1 MSGQSK
7 EMKLAIKIAGKV
19 DSSLK
24 SGLSSVK
31 SGIKGI
37 AKIAATA
44 CTAAATAVAGLGVA
58 AINVGKEFESSMS
71 QVAATM
77 GLDKTSK
84 EGQDAMA
91 TLEKAAK
98 DMGATTA
105 FSASEA
111 AEGLNYL
118 ALAGYTAQQA
128 SDALP
133 YTLKLAGAG
142 AMELADS
149 SDMVTDA
156 MSALKLTS
164 EDAEVQLK
172 NLDMFSNQLAKS
184 ASTTNTSVAQLG
196 EAILTV
202 GGTAANMAGG
212 TAELNAALGVL
223 ANNGIKGAEGG
234 TALRNMI
241 LSLSAPT
248 DKAAGELKKLG
259 VSVYDA
265 QGNMRSINDI
275 FVDMQKGMKG
285 MSQEQ
290 IDSVFASI
298 FNKRDLKSARAMMAS
313 CGDSFEELEK
323 TISNSAGACDKM
335 YETQLDNLEGDI
347 SIFKSALEGLGIEV
361 YQNIGGGVRDAV
373 QLGTEC
379 LNDLNTAFQEGGLSG
394 LIGAVGGVL
403 SKLVD
408 YIADVGPKLVDAAI
422 NLIGSFVEG
431 LRGSSDKIADSGMSI
446 VKKLIDGI
454 MQIGPEIIF
463 LFVDLFISATSAL
476 AAELPGMITS
486 IISGYD
492 TLYSGL
498 IDMLPALLD
507 VGMQLLQ
514 ALVEGIVQAI
524 PQLSTSASSLI
535 SQLCTFINENLPAF
549 LQVAISLVSELIY
562 GIMQALPQFV
572 QSGMQIIN
580 TLVACILQNLPIII
594 SAGVQLIYAIVNGLL
609 NNLDQLIAAALT
621 LVSELVAGLLQN
633 LPMLISCAINL
644 IIALA
649 GGLVQAIPQLIAV
662 IPQLIF
668 AIING
673 FAETDWASIGNDIIQ
688 GIINGF
694 LGMWDSLKET
704 ATNIWNSIKS
714 IFSRKVETNVSVNS
728 SVSGAAHAAGG
739 VFTKPTLLQSVNN
752 ANHLVGEAGPEA
764 ILPLNSLWSNMSTM
778 FDPAFANVN
787 SKLAT
792 LANSIGGSGKSGPDN
807 NNLGGD
813 GSIVFSPTIIIQGN
827 ADKGEIEKATKMSF
841 EEFKKLYKQMKKE
854 EERVRF

>member
-44 CTAAATAVAGLGVA
+44 CTAAATAIAGLGMA

-77 GLDKTSK
+77 ALDKTTE
-84 EGQDAMA
+84 EGQKAME
-91 TLEKAAK
+91 TLEAAAK
-98 DMGATTA
+98 EMGATTA

-118 ALAGYTAQQA
+118 ALAGYDADQA
-128 SDALP
+128 AAALP

-142 AMELADS
+142 AMELADA

-156 MSALKLTS
+156 MSAL
-164 EDAEVQLK
+164 
-172 NLDMFSNQLAKS
+172 NLEANEQNLSVFSDQLAKS

-212 TAELNAALGVL
+212 TAELNTALGIL

-248 DKAAGELKKLG
+248 DKAAAELEKLG

-285 MSQEQ
+285 MSQAEM
-290 IDSVFASI
+290 DSVFATI

-313 CGDSFEELEK
+313 CGETFEDLEK
-323 TISNSAGACDKM
+323 TIANSAGACDQM

-373 QLGTEC
+373 QLGTAC
-379 LNDLNTAFQEGGLSG
+379 LNDLNAAFQEGGLSG

-408 YIADVGPKLVDAAI
+408 YIADVGPNLVDAAVD
-422 NLIGSFVEG
+422 LIDSFVDG
-431 LRGSSDKIADSGMSI
+431 LRNSSDKIADSFMSI
-446 VKKLIDGI
+446 VSKLITGI
-454 MQIGPEIIF
+454 FEIGPELAF
-463 LFVDLFISATSAL
+463 LLVDLFTSAISSL

-486 IISGYD
+486 YISFLD
-492 TLYSGL
+492 VLYSGL
-498 IDMLPALLD
+498 IDMLPGLLE

-524 PQLSTSASSLI
+524 PQLAATASSLI
-535 SQLCTFINENLPAF
+535 SQLCSFINNNLPAF
-549 LQVAISLVSELIY
+549 LQLAISLVSELIY
-562 GIMQALPQFV
+562 GIMQALPQLV

-594 SAGVQLIYAIVNGLL
+594 SAGIQLIYAIVNGLL

-633 LPMLISCAINL
+633 LPLLISCAISL

-662 IPQLIF
+662 IPQLVVALIS
-668 AIING
+668 G
-673 FAETDWASIGNDIIQ
+673 FMETDWGSIGTDIIT
-688 GIINGF
+688 GIKDG
-694 LGMWDSLKET
+694 LLAAWDSLKET
-704 ATNIWNSIKS
+704 ASNIWNSIKN
-714 IFSRKVETNVSVNS
+714 IFSKKVETNVSVNS
-728 SVSGAAHAAGG
+728 SASGAAHAAGG

-778 FDPAFANVN
+778 FDPAFASVN
-787 SKLAT
+787 SKLVT
-792 LANSIGGSGKSGPDN
+792 LANSIGGEKNGSGDN
-807 NNLGGD
+807 NSGED
-813 GSIVFSPTIIIQGN
+813 KTIVFSPTINIYGN
-827 ADKGEIEKATKMSF
+827 ANKEDVEQATKMSF

>member
-31 SGIKGI
+31 SGIGGI
-37 AKIAATA
+37 AKVAATA
-44 CTAAATAVAGLGVA
+44 CTAAATAVAGLGMA
-58 AINVGKEFESSMS
+58 AINVGKDFESSMS
-71 QVAATM
+71 QVYATM
-77 GLDKTSK
+77 AVDKTSK
-84 EGQDAMA
+84 EGQEAMK
-91 TLEKAAK
+91 TLEAAAK
-98 DMGATTA
+98 EMGATTA

-111 AEGLNYL
+111 ADGLNYL
-118 ALAGYTAQQA
+118 ALAGYTADEA
-128 SDALP
+128 ATALP

-142 AMELADS
+142 AMELADA

-156 MSALKLTS
+156 MSAL
-164 EDAEVQLK
+164 
-172 NLDMFSNQLAKS
+172 NLEANEQNLSAFSDQLAKS
-184 ASTTNTSVAQLG
+184 ASKTNTSVAQLG

-212 TAELNAALGVL
+212 TAELNAALGIL

-234 TALRNMI
+234 TALRNML
-241 LSLSAPT
+241 LSLEAPT
-248 DKAAGELKKLG
+248 DAAAGQLEALG

-265 QGNMRSINDI
+265 QGNLRSINDI
-275 FVDMQKGMKG
+275 FVDMKKGMAG
-285 MSQEQ
+285 MSQEEM
-290 IDSVFASI
+290 DSVFATI
-298 FNKRDLKSARAMMAS
+298 FNKRDLKSARAMMKS
-313 CGDSFEELEK
+313 CGEDFENLER
-323 TISNSAGACDKM
+323 TIADSAGACDEM
-335 YETQLDNLEGDI
+335 YSTQLDNLEGDI

-361 YQNIGGGVRDAV
+361 YQNIGGSVRDAV

-379 LNDLNTAFQEGGLSG
+379 LNDLNAAFQEGGLSG

-408 YIADVGPKLVDAAI
+408 YIADVGPTLVDAAVD
-422 NLIGSFVEG
+422 LIGSFVDG
-431 LRGSSDKIADSGMSI
+431 LRNSSDKIADSFMSI
-446 VKKLIDGI
+446 VSKLITGI
-454 MQIGPEIIF
+454 FEIGPELAF
-463 LFVDLFISATSAL
+463 LLVDLFTSAISSL

-486 IISGYD
+486 YIHFLD
-492 TLYSGL
+492 VLYSGL
-498 IDMLPALLD
+498 INMLPGLLE

-514 ALVEGIVQAI
+514 ALVEGIIQAI
-524 PQLSTSASSLI
+524 PQLAATASSLI
-535 SQLCTFINENLPAF
+535 SQLCTFINENLPVF

-580 TLVACILQNLPIII
+580 TLVACILQNLPIIL

-621 LVSELVAGLLQN
+621 LVMELVAGLLQN
-633 LPMLISCAINL
+633 LPLIISCAINL

-662 IPQLIF
+662 IPQLVVALIS
-668 AIING
+668 G
-673 FAETDWASIGNDIIQ
+673 FMETDWGSLGTDIVN
-688 GIINGF
+688 GIKDG
-694 LGMWDSLKET
+694 LLAAWDSLKET
-704 ATNIWNSIKS
+704 ASNIWNSIKN
-714 IFSRKVETNVSVNS
+714 IFSKKVETNVSVNS
-728 SVSGAAHAAGG
+728 STSGAAHAAGG

-764 ILPLNSLWSNMSTM
+764 ILPLNSLWSQMSSM
-778 FDPAFANVN
+778 MDPAFASVN
-787 SKLAT
+787 SKLVT
-792 LANSIGGSGKSGPDN
+792 LADSISGRSSGSGN
-807 NNLGGD
+807 NNSDGGGD
-813 GSIVFSPTIIIQGN
+813 SIVFSPTIIIQGN

>member
-37 AKIAATA
+37 AGIATTA
-44 CTAAATAVAGLGVA
+44 CTAAATAVAGLGMA

-71 QVAATM
+71 QVASTM
-77 GLDKTSK
+77 GLDKSSA
-84 EGQDAMA
+84 EGQKAMQ
-91 TLEKAAK
+91 TLEAAAK
-98 DMGATTA
+98 EMGATTA

-118 ALAGYTAQQA
+118 ALAGYSADEAAT
-128 SDALP
+128 ALP

-142 AMELADS
+142 AMELADA

-156 MSALKLTS
+156 MSALNM
-164 EDAEVQLK
+164 EANEK
-172 NLDMFSNQLAKS
+172 NLSAFSDQLAKS

-212 TAELNAALGVL
+212 TAELNAALGIL
-223 ANNGIKGAEGG
+223 ANSGIKGAEGG
-234 TALRNMI
+234 TALRNML
-241 LSLSAPT
+241 LSLEAPT
-248 DKAAGELKKLG
+248 DAAAGQLEALG

-265 QGNMRSINDI
+265 KGNLRSINDI
-275 FVDMQKGMKG
+275 FVDMKKGMAG
-285 MSQEQ
+285 MSQEEM
-290 IDSVFASI
+290 DSVFAAI

-313 CGDSFEELEK
+313 CGETFEDLEK
-323 TISNSAGACDKM
+323 TISNSAGACDQM
-335 YETQLDNLEGDI
+335 YETQLDNLDGDI
-347 SIFKSALEGLGIEV
+347 SIFKSALEGLGIEI

-379 LNDLNTAFQEGGLSG
+379 LNDLNAAFQEGGLSG

-408 YIADVGPKLVDAAI
+408 YIADIGPTLVDAAI
-422 NLIGSFVEG
+422 NLVGSFIEG
-431 LRGSSDKIADSGMSI
+431 LRGSSDKIANSGMSI
-446 VKKLIDGI
+446 VEKLIDGI
-454 MQIGPEIIF
+454 MTIGPEIIF

-476 AAELPGMITS
+476 AAELPGMVTT
-486 IISGYD
+486 IISGFD
-492 TLYSGL
+492 TLASGL
-498 IDMLPALLD
+498 IDMLPSLLD
-507 VGMQLLQ
+507 VGIQLLQ
-514 ALVEGIVQAI
+514 AIVEGIIQAI
-524 PQLSTSASSLI
+524 PQLATSASSLI
-535 SQLCTFINENLPAF
+535 SQLCTFINDNLPAF
-549 LQVAISLVSELIY
+549 LQLAISLVSELIY
-562 GIMQALPQFV
+562 GIMQALPQLV

-580 TLVACILQNLPIII
+580 TLVSCILQNLPIII
-594 SAGVQLIYAIVNGLL
+594 SAGIQLIYAIVNGLM

-633 LPMLISCAINL
+633 LPLLISCAINL

-649 GGLVQAIPQLIAV
+649 GGLIQAIPQLIAV
-662 IPQLIF
+662 IPQLVI

-673 FAETDWASIGNDIIQ
+673 FAETDWGSIGTDIIE
-688 GIINGF
+688 GLKDG
-694 LGMWDSLKET
+694 LMGAWDSLKET
-704 ATNIWNSIKS
+704 AQNIWNSIKS
-714 IFSRKVETNVSVNS
+714 IFSKKVETNVSVS
-728 SVSGAAHAAGG
+728 SSASGAAHAAGG
-739 VFTKPTLLQSVNN
+739 VFTKPTLLKSVNN
-752 ANHLVGEAGPEA
+752 ANHIVGEAGPEA
-764 ILPLNSLWSNMSTM
+764 ILPLNSLWSQMSTM
-778 FDPAFANVN
+778 MDPAFASVN
-787 SKLAT
+787 SKLIA
-792 LANSIGGSGKSGPDN
+792 LANSISGEKNGSGDDN
-807 NNLGGD
+807 SGGD
-813 GSIVFSPTIIIQGN
+813 KSIVFSPTIIIQGN
-827 ADKGEIEKATKMSF
+827 ANKEDIEHATKLSF

>member
-31 SGIKGI
+31 SSIKGI

-44 CTAAATAVAGLGVA
+44 CTAAATAVAGLGMA

-77 GLDKTSK
+77 GLDKTSA
-84 EGQDAMA
+84 EGQKAMQ
-91 TLEKAAK
+91 TLEAAAK
-98 DMGATTA
+98 EMGATTA

-111 AEGLNYL
+111 ADGLNYL
-118 ALAGYTAQQA
+118 ALAGYSADEAAT
-128 SDALP
+128 ALP

-142 AMELADS
+142 AMELADA

-156 MSALKLTS
+156 MSAL
-164 EDAEVQLK
+164 
-172 NLDMFSNQLAKS
+172 NLEANEQNLSAFADQLAKS

-285 MSQEQ
+285 MSQAEM
-290 IDSVFASI
+290 DSVFATI

-313 CGDSFEELEK
+313 CGDTFEELEK
-323 TISNSAGACDKM
+323 TISNSAGACNQM

-408 YIADVGPKLVDAAI
+408 YIADVGPTLVDAAI
-422 NLIGSFVEG
+422 DLIGSFVEG
-431 LRGSSDKIADSGMSI
+431 LRSSSDKIADSAMSI

-454 MQIGPEIIF
+454 MEIGPEIIF
-463 LFVDLFISATSAL
+463 LFVDLFISATAAL
-476 AAELPGMITS
+476 AAELPGMVTS
-486 IISGYD
+486 IISGLD
-492 TLYSGL
+492 TLVSGL

-535 SQLCTFINENLPAF
+535 SQLCTFLNENLPVF

-580 TLVACILQNLPIII
+580 TLVAYILQNLPIII
-594 SAGVQLIYAIVNGLL
+594 SAGIELIYAIVNGLM

-621 LVSELVAGLLQN
+621 LVMELVAGLLQN
-633 LPMLISCAINL
+633 LPMLISCAISL
-644 IIALA
+644 VIAIA
-649 GGLVQAIPQLIAV
+649 GGLLQAIPQLLAA
-662 IPQLIF
+662 IPQLVV
-668 AIING
+668 AIISG
-673 FAETDWASIGNDIIQ
+673 FMETDWSSLGKDIIQ
-688 GIINGF
+688 GLIDGLN
-694 LGMWDSLKET
+694 GMWETLKET
-704 ATNIWNSIKS
+704 ALNIWNSIKN
-714 IFSRKVETNVSVNS
+714 IFSKKVETNVSVS
-728 SVSGAAHAAGG
+728 SSASGAAHAAGG
-739 VFTKPTLLQSVNN
+739 VFTKPTLLPSVNN

-764 ILPLNSLWSNMSTM
+764 ILPLNSLWSQMSTM
-778 FDPAFANVN
+778 MDPAFASIN
-787 SKLAT
+787 SKLAI
-792 LANSIGGSGKSGPDN
+792 LANSIGGGNNGSGN
-807 NNLGGD
+807 NNSGGGD

-827 ADKGEIEKATKMSF
+827 ADKGEIEKAAKMSF

>member
-31 SGIKGI
+31 SNIKGI
-37 AKIAATA
+37 AKVAATA
-44 CTAAATAVAGLGVA
+44 CTAAATAVAGLGIA
-58 AINVGKEFESSMS
+58 AINVGKDFESAMS
-71 QVAATM
+71 QVVATM
-77 GLDKTSK
+77 GLDKSSA
-84 EGQDAMA
+84 EGQKAME
-91 TLEKAAK
+91 TLETAAK
-98 DMGATTA
+98 EMGATTA

-118 ALAGYTAQQA
+118 ALAGYSADEAAT
-128 SDALP
+128 ALP

-142 AMELADS
+142 AMELADA

-156 MSALKLTS
+156 MSAL
-164 EDAEVQLK
+164 
-172 NLDMFSNQLAKS
+172 NLEANEQNLSSFADQLAKS

-212 TAELNAALGVL
+212 TAELNTALGIL

-241 LSLSAPT
+241 LSLTAPT
-248 DKAAGELKKLG
+248 EDAAKELKKLG

-275 FVDMQKGMKG
+275 FVDMQNGMKG
-285 MSQEQ
+285 MSQAEM
-290 IDSVFASI
+290 DSVFATI
-298 FNKRDLKSARAMMAS
+298 FNKRDLKSARAMMGS
-313 CGDSFEELEK
+313 CGETFEELEK
-323 TISNSAGACDKM
+323 TIANSAGACDQM

-361 YQNIGGGVRDAV
+361 YQNVGGSVRDAV

-379 LNDLNTAFQEGGLSG
+379 LNDLNAAFQEGGLSG

-408 YIADVGPKLVDAAI
+408 YIADVGPTLVDAAVD
-422 NLIGSFVEG
+422 LIGSFVDG
-431 LRGSSDKIADSGMSI
+431 LRNSSDKIADSFMSI
-446 VKKLIDGI
+446 VSKLITGI
-454 MQIGPEIIF
+454 FEIGPELAF
-463 LFVDLFISATSAL
+463 LLVDLFTSAISSL

-486 IISGYD
+486 YISFLD
-492 TLYSGL
+492 VLYSGL
-498 IDMLPALLD
+498 INMLPGLLE

-514 ALVEGIVQAI
+514 ALVEGIIQAI
-524 PQLSTSASSLI
+524 PQLAATASSLI
-535 SQLCTFINENLPAF
+535 SQLCSFINNNLPAF
-549 LQVAISLVSELIY
+549 LQLAISLISELIY
-562 GIMQALPQFV
+562 GIMQALPQLV

-594 SAGVQLIYAIVNGLL
+594 SAGIQLIYAIVNGLL

-633 LPMLISCAINL
+633 LPLLISCAINL

-662 IPQLIF
+662 IPQLVVALIS
-668 AIING
+668 G
-673 FAETDWASIGNDIIQ
+673 FMETDWGSLGTDIVN
-688 GIINGF
+688 GIKDG
-694 LGMWDSLKET
+694 LLAAWDSLKET
-704 ATNIWNSIKS
+704 ASNIWNSIKN
-714 IFSRKVETNVSVNS
+714 IFSKKVETNVSVS
-728 SVSGAAHAAGG
+728 SSASGAAHAAGG

-778 FDPAFANVN
+778 FDPAFASIN
-787 SKLAT
+787 SKLVT
-792 LANSIGGSGKSGPDN
+792 LANSISGEKNGSGDN
-807 NNLGGD
+807 NSGGD
-813 GSIVFSPTIIIQGN
+813 KPIVFSPTINIYGN
-827 ADKGEIEKATKMSF
+827 ANKEDVEQATKLSF
-841 EEFKKLYKQMKKE
+841 EEFKRLYKQMKKE

>member
-44 CTAAATAVAGLGVA
+44 CTAAATAVAGLGMA

-77 GLDKTSK
+77 AIDKTTE
-84 EGQDAMA
+84 EGQKAME
-91 TLEKAAK
+91 TLESAAK
-98 DMGATTA
+98 EMGATTA

-118 ALAGYTAQQA
+118 ALAGYDADQA
-128 SDALP
+128 AAALP

-142 AMELADS
+142 AMELADA

-156 MSALKLTS
+156 MSAL
-164 EDAEVQLK
+164 
-172 NLDMFSNQLAKS
+172 NLEANEQNLSAFSDQLAKS
-184 ASTTNTSVAQLG
+184 ASITNTSVAQVG

-212 TAELNAALGVL
+212 TAELNTALGIL
-223 ANNGIKGAEGG
+223 ANNSIKGAKGG
-234 TALRNMI
+234 TALRNII

-275 FVDMQKGMKG
+275 FVDMKKGMKG
-285 MSQEQ
+285 MSQAEM
-290 IDSVFASI
+290 DSVFATI
-298 FNKRDLKSARAMMAS
+298 FNKNDLRAARAMMSS
-313 CGDSFEELEK
+313 CGETFDDLEK
-323 TISNSAGACDKM
+323 TIANSAGACDQM

-347 SIFKSALEGLGIEV
+347 SIFKSALDGLGIEV

-408 YIADVGPKLVDAAI
+408 YIADVGPTLVDAAI
-422 NLIGSFVEG
+422 DLISSFVEG
-431 LRGSSDKIADSGMSI
+431 LRNSSDKIADSGMSI

-454 MQIGPEIIF
+454 MTIGPEIWF
-463 LFVDLFISATSAL
+463 LLVDLLISATSAL

-486 IISGYD
+486 VISGWD
-492 TLYSGL
+492 TLVSGL
-498 IDMLPALLD
+498 IDMLPSLLD
-507 VGMQLLQ
+507 VGIQLLQ
-514 ALVEGIVQAI
+514 AIVEGIVQAI
-524 PQLSTSASSLI
+524 PMLATSASSLI
-535 SQLCTFINENLPAF
+535 SQLCTFINDNLPAF
-549 LQVAISLVSELIY
+549 LQLAISLVSELIY
-562 GIMQALPQFV
+562 GIMQALPQLV
-572 QSGMQIIN
+572 QSAMQIIN

-594 SAGVQLIYAIVNGLL
+594 SAGIQLIYAIVNGLL
-609 NNLDQLIAAALT
+609 NNLDQLIAAAVT
-621 LVSELVAGLLQN
+621 LVGELVAGLLEN
-633 LPMLISCAINL
+633 APLLLSCALSL

-649 GGLVQAIPQLIAV
+649 GGLIQAIPQLLAAV
-662 IPQLIF
+662 VQLVVALISGF
-668 AIING
+668 METDWGSLGKDIING
-673 FAETDWASIGNDIIQ
+673 LKDGL
-688 GIINGF
+688 
-694 LGMWDSLKET
+694 LGAWDSLKKT
-704 ATNIWNSIKS
+704 ASNIWNSIKN
-714 IFSRKVETNVSVNS
+714 IFSKKVETNVSVS
-728 SVSGAAHAAGG
+728 SSASGAAHATGG

-778 FDPAFANVN
+778 FDPAFASVN
-787 SKLAT
+787 SKLAA
-792 LANSIGGSGKSGPDN
+792 LANSIGSEKKGSGDDN
-807 NNLGGD
+807 SGGD
-813 GSIVFSPTIIIQGN
+813 KSIVFSPTIIIQGN
-827 ADKGEIEKATKMSF
+827 ANKEDVEQATKMSF